1 MLSSQQTKELKIL
14 EETARTFQIL
24 VQHESL
30 LPFEA
35 YKRHHSQPELII
47 EQLLMNSHI
56 ELASRVL
63 KILRDGL
70 NDADFSIRIN
80 EMLVKY
86 ARKALELKGLCRQ
99 EAAQQTG
106 QKQQTGGEPGF
117 DGTGKRLSLAIP
129 TSSSSQKL
137 SAAAQKARKQSHPM
151 MEQFSGNASVSP
163 NINIIAS
170 SSPSSSV
177 SSSFKNFY
185 RFGAP
190 SSSSAIQPNLYDFN
204 RKIEIRVV

>member
-99 EAAQQTG
+99 EAVATG
-106 QKQQTGGEPGF
+106 QKQQTGGESGF
-117 DGTGKRLSLAIP
+117 DGTSKRLSLAIP
-129 TSSSSQKL
+129 TSSSSQKF

-151 MEQFSGNASVSP
+151 MEQFSGNASLSP

-204 RKIEIRVV
+204 IIAETRVV